1 MFPHN
6 VKLFLF
12 RLISG
17 ISSLVIL
24 VIFQLFLLTF
34 HEEETE
40 VLVWQNLA
48 VVRNAMY
55 TSQSILMSHTSPQAQ
70 VSLPSLPPPPLSF
83 VSTSN
88 NAIQSTFSLLH
99 LVMSTLDERRLRG
112 AWWCDKCVALL
123 SAPDVGIGQLFA
135 LLRQWTP
142 CTQLQLDTIVMEI
155 LKRGAHVDD
164 RDGMTDMT
172 LLHYTA
178 KSGALGNEELA
189 CSLKKLIKRFWS
201 NCTSVLSP
209 ETE

>member
-1 MFPHN
+1 M
-6 VKLFLF
+6 
-12 RLISG
+12 LI
-17 ISSLVIL
+17 
-24 VIFQLFLLTF
+24 
-34 HEEETE
+34 
-40 VLVWQNLA
+40 
-48 VVRNAMY
+48 
-55 TSQSILMSHTSPQAQ
+55 
-70 VSLPSLPPPPLSF
+70 
-83 VSTSN
+83 
-88 NAIQSTFSLLH
+88 LH
-99 LVMSTLDERRLRG
+99 KYEYPGPGRLRG

-189 CSLKKLIKRFWS
+189 CR
-201 NCTSVLSP
+201 
-209 ETE
+209 